1 MVKKLCKGAYAGII
15 YLFLYLPILV
25 LIVYSFNDSKY
36 RGNWSGF
43 TLRWYQELM
52 KDRTI
57 ISALYNTFT
66 IAILAS
72 LLATVIGTAAA
83 IGIHHMKPR
92 AKAVF
97 MNMTYLPVM
106 NPDIVIGISLLALFV
121 WLKLKLGYITLLL
134 AHITFNVPYV
144 ILAVLPKI
152 YQLNPH
158 LEEAALDLGATPLQA
173 FFKVILPEIMSGV
186 VTGFLLAFTLS
197 LDDFMVSFFT
207 TGSGVNTLSIKIYSM
222 TKLGVSPKINALS
235 TILFVGVLSLLI
247 ILQQRAS
254 NIKE

>member
-1 MVKKLCKGAYAGII
+1 MVKKLCKAAYAGII
-15 YLFLYLPILV
+15 YVFLYLPILV

-92 AKAVF
+92 AKTVF
-97 MNMTYLPVM
+97 MNITYLPVM

-121 WLKLKLGYITLLL
+121 WLKFKLGYITLLL
-134 AHITFNVPYV
+134 AHVTFNIPYV

-173 FFKVILPEIMSGV
+173 FFKVILPEIMAGV

-235 TILFVGVLSLLI
+235 TILFIGVLSLLI

>member
-1 MVKKLCKGAYAGII
+1 MVKKLCKAAYAGMI
-15 YLFLYLPILV
+15 YVFLYLPILV

-52 KDRTI
+52 RDRTI

-97 MNMTYLPVM
+97 MNITYLPVM

-121 WLKLKLGYITLLL
+121 WLKFKLGYITLLL
-134 AHITFNVPYV
+134 AHVTFNIPYV

-173 FFKVILPEIMSGV
+173 FFKVILPEIMAGV

-235 TILFVGVLSLLI
+235 TILFIGVLSLLI

>member
-1 MVKKLCKGAYAGII
+1 MVKKLCKAAYAGII
-15 YLFLYLPILV
+15 YVFLYLPILV

-52 KDRTI
+52 RDRTI

-97 MNMTYLPVM
+97 MNITYLPVM

-121 WLKLKLGYITLLL
+121 WLKFKLGYITLLL
-134 AHITFNVPYV
+134 AHVTFNIPYV

-173 FFKVILPEIMSGV
+173 FFKVILPEIMAGV

-235 TILFVGVLSLLI
+235 TILFIGVLSLLI

>member
-1 MVKKLCKGAYAGII
+1 MVKKLCKAAYAGMI
-15 YLFLYLPILV
+15 YVFLYLPILV

-72 LLATVIGTAAA
+72 LLATIIGTAAA

-92 AKAVF
+92 AKTVF
-97 MNMTYLPVM
+97 MNITYLPVM

-134 AHITFNVPYV
+134 AHVTFNIPYV

-173 FFKVILPEIMSGV
+173 FFKVILPEIMAGV
-186 VTGFLLAFTLS
+186 VTGFLLALTLS

-207 TGSGVNTLSIKIYSM
+207 TGSGINTLSIKIYSM

-235 TILFVGVLSLLI
+235 TILFIGVLTLLI
-247 ILQQRAS
+247 ILQHRAS
-254 NIKE
+254 NIEE